1 MKREDYLKIQKQVW
15 FYALTMTMPLG
26 ALLLNQGVIRVISDR
41 VTATIEA
48 LF

>member
-15 FYALTMTMPLG
+15 LYALTMTMPLG